1 MLLEFIGN
9 LITVFATLFTI
20 LARDNLSAGLA
31 GLSITTAL
39 GWSARLNFF
48 VWSTTECEA
57 HITSYERIREYFNRV
72 NKTEGEWSIEKTKP
86 SGSWPDSGRIV
97 CQNYSLRYSEDLG
110 YALRNLSFEIHSG
123 EKIGIVGRTGA
134 GKSSLTLGLFRM
146 IESTSGQMVID
157 GVDIRAI
164 GLHVLRQKITII
176 PQVKT

>member
-9 LITVFATLFTI
+9 LITLFATLFAI
-20 LARDNLSAGLA
+20 LSRDTLNAGLA

-57 HITSYERIREYFNRV
+57 HITSFERIREYFNRV
-72 NKTEGEWSIEKTKP
+72 NTAEGEWSIEETKP
-86 SGSWPDSGRIV
+86 SDSWPDSGRIV
-97 CQNYSLRYSEDLG
+97 CQNYSLKYSEDLG
-110 YALRNLSFEIHSG
+110 YALKDLSFEVYPG

-146 IESTSGQMVID
+146 IESATGQMVID
-157 GVDIRAI
+157 GVDIKGI

-176 PQVKT
+176 PQVS